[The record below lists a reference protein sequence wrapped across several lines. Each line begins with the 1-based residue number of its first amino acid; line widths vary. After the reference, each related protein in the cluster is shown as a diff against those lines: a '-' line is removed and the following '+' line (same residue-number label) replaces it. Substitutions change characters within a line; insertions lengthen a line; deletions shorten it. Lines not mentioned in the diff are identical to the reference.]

1 MFLRTKRGFSLF
13 LACAFMLSILCN
25 GVDAAV
31 ATLLSPKA
39 NETYGKIV
47 DVTAKY
53 DSQSNKVLIDSAT
66 LYVDNAVYTSKKL
79 NPAKQG
85 VVSFDWNTT
94 NYSKGQHYIRV
105 ALFAKGKKVTEVT
118 GYGIVSA
125 SEFDTVAPKVS
136 LTNVKENEIVS
147 GTKMITISAKDDSGE
162 APIVSLLVDKK
173 LKLMQNTQPYSYA
186 LDTTALADGK
196 HVVEVYAFDLEGN
209 QSDIAS
215 YTINVANGNK
225 ADSVQANAPIVVAD
239 NTEKKLSSRPSLS
252 VNSDYSAGRIS
263 DSEVSAS
270 LNSVKTAAVA
280 GGNGIKAPEKTSA
293 NTEIILGKAPVKSTS
308 DSLNAP
314 KIKTVSEPKNVLVAK
329 KISDNSVVAGEL
341 KIAADIKTS
350 NIMINAP
357 KATVTAPKAVVTAPK
372 AEVKKDVPV
381 LVAKNISGNSVADS
395 SVKIAVKSD
404 KAAFDVNTPKETI
417 VAGAPAVKKEVKV
430 VKAEVKKEVKT
441 APATGKA
448 KIRDLVNADNGVL
461 LWDNKTKTV
470 TAYVNNV
477 KVELK
482 IGSKKATVDGKA
494 VTINFVPVLKNGRT
508 IIDITDYKTIK
519 APALKK

>member
-1 MFLRTKRGFSLF
+1 MFLKTKRGFSLF

-53 DSQSNKVLIDSAT
+53 DSQSSKVLIDSAT
-66 LYVDNAVYTSKKL
+66 LYVDNAVYVSKKL

-105 ALFAKGKKVTEVT
+105 VLFAKGKKVTEVT

-125 SEFDTVAPKVS
+125 SAFDTVAPKVS
-136 LTNVKENEIVS
+136 LANVKDNEIVS
-147 GTKMITISAKDDSGE
+147 GTKVISISAKDDSGE

-196 HVVEVYAFDLEGN
+196 HVIEVYAFDLEGN

-225 ADSVQANAPIVVAD
+225 AASVQGNAPIVVAD

-270 LNSVKTAAVA
+270 LNSVKTASVA
-280 GGNGIKAPEKTSA
+280 GGNGITAPEKASA
-293 NTEIILGKAPVKSTS
+293 NSEIILGKAPVKSTS

-341 KIAADIKTS
+341 KIAADVKTS

-372 AEVKKDVPV
+372 AEVKKDVPA

-404 KAAFDVNTPKETI
+404 KASFDVNTPKETI
-417 VAGAPAVKKEVKV
+417 VAAAPAVKKEVKV
-430 VKAEVKKEVKT
+430 AKAEVKKEVK
-441 APATGKA
+441 AVPATGKA

-482 IGSKKATVDGKA
+482 IGSKKATVDGKT